1 VVSQAATLTLK
12 ARRSNNIK
20 VFIEFILNRLLC
32 FAFSHIDD
40 IEFTGVKTKKILDF
54 GPIGSVLLQVG
65 QFEDGY
71 AAFEGMPD
79 QDVLGD
85 QCGLTLR
92 LSMSRPGTR
101 PKDEQNEQ
109 KQGGIE
115 YFQCYSLAEQHP
127 SSGIPYKA

>member
-1 VVSQAATLTLK
+1 VVSQAATLRLK

-20 VFIEFILNRLLC
+20 VFIELILNHLLC

-40 IEFTGVKTKKILDF
+40 IEFTGVKTEKILDF

-71 AAFEGMPD
+71 AAFEGMQG

-85 QCGLTLR
+85 QCGLTLSLGIGGDR
-92 LSMSRPGTR
+92 TR
-101 PKDEQNEQ
+101 
-109 KQGGIE
+109 
-115 YFQCYSLAEQHP
+115 
-127 SSGIPYKA
+127 